1 MMAPP
6 LLAPDCAVAV
16 TPPNRT
22 EPRPKTALSGVFHR
36 IAHEPEPSAPP
47 VLPPILPGPPP
58 APEPPPQV
66 ESAPALGPLPVASE
80 PPPAAPEPALPSPL
94 LKVTHSRHLLGFA
107 EPVANI
113 PPIEDFLPLNAD
125 ATGPETAE
133 RVEEPA
139 PELAPPPEPPP
150 AASPELAPIHARVR
164 DLPPGFAAGGG
175 PPDRPRNFVERLGRQ
190 LGEAVVAPTRDD
202 PPRFEPLPERTTPAS
217 AAWRPPEPQ
226 PRPEPVV
233 RRRAEPAPPEDRGER
248 PSIRQNRR
256 LYRRAKLSAEFEI
269 AGVPCTLID
278 VSIGGF
284 AATGVTQV
292 EPNTL
297 VPVTI
302 RLMID
307 GIEVG
312 TQLQARIVYVTQ
324 GRSSGRFVEL
334 SPSQMAFLR
343 YIVTWRGESIG
354 AVGMTTLLDAIAGGP
369 ERGFSGDRADDAS
382 KSRWWAGL
390 IGRKITPPR

>member
-1 MMAPP
+1 
-6 LLAPDCAVAV
+6 V
-16 TPPNRT
+16 
-22 EPRPKTALSGVFHR
+22 
-36 IAHEPEPSAPP
+36 PEPS
-47 VLPPILPGPPP
+47 
-58 APEPPPQV
+58 
-66 ESAPALGPLPVASE
+66 
-80 PPPAAPEPALPSPL
+80 LPSPL
-94 LKVTHSRHLLGFA
+94 ARVTHSRHLLGFA
-107 EPVANI
+107 EPVTTI
-113 PPIEDFLPLNAD
+113 PPIEDFLPTDAD
-125 ATGPETAE
+125 AAKRETAE
-133 RVEEPA
+133 RVEEAA

-150 AASPELAPIHARVR
+150 APPPESAPIRARVR
-164 DLPPGFAAGGG
+164 DLPPGFTAETS
-175 PPDRPRNFVERLGRQ
+175 PSDRPRNFVERLGRQ
-190 LGEAVVAPTRDD
+190 LGEAVAAPTRDD
-202 PPRFEPLPERTTPAS
+202 PRRFEPLPEPAAS
-217 AAWRPPEPQ
+217 APTAWRADPP

-233 RRRAEPAPPEDRGER
+233 RRRAEPALPDAAESTPTADRGER
-248 PSIRQNRR
+248 PSMHQNRR
-256 LYRRAKLSAEFEI
+256 LYRRAKLSAELEI

-312 TQLQARIVYVTQ
+312 TQLKARIVYVTQ

-369 ERGFSGDRADDAS
+369 ERGFSGDRSDDAS

>member
-6 LLAPDCAVAV
+6 LFAPDCAVAV

-36 IAHEPEPSAPP
+36 IAHEPEPAPAP
-47 VLPPILPGPPP
+47 ISPPMEPPP
-58 APEPPPQV
+58 A
-66 ESAPALGPLPVASE
+66 ASE
-80 PPPAAPEPALPSPL
+80 PPPAAAEPPLPSPL
-94 LKVTHSRHLLGFA
+94 LRVTHSRHLLGFA

-113 PPIEDFLPLNAD
+113 PPIEDFLPPDAD
-125 ATGPETAE
+125 AAGPETAE
-133 RVEEPA
+133 CVEEPA
-139 PELAPPPEPPP
+139 PEPAPPSEPPP
-150 AASPELAPIHARVR
+150 AAPPEPIRARVR
-164 DLPPGFAAGGG
+164 DLPPDPSVAAVSPSRG
-175 PPDRPRNFVERLGRQ
+175 PRNFVERLGRQ

-217 AAWRPPEPQ
+217 AAWRPPEPP

-233 RRRAEPAPPEDRGER
+233 RRRAEPVLPDMAEPAPPADRGER

-256 LYRRAKLSAEFEI
+256 LYRRAKLSAELEI

-297 VPVTI
+297 VPATI

-369 ERGFSGDRADDAS
+369 ERGFSGNRSDDAS

>member
-1 MMAPP
+1 
-6 LLAPDCAVAV
+6 
-16 TPPNRT
+16 
-22 EPRPKTALSGVFHR
+22 
-36 IAHEPEPSAPP
+36 
-47 VLPPILPGPPP
+47 
-58 APEPPPQV
+58 
-66 ESAPALGPLPVASE
+66 
-80 PPPAAPEPALPSPL
+80 
-94 LKVTHSRHLLGFA
+94 
-107 EPVANI
+107 
-113 PPIEDFLPLNAD
+113 
-125 ATGPETAE
+125 
-133 RVEEPA
+133 
-139 PELAPPPEPPP
+139 
-150 AASPELAPIHARVR
+150 
-164 DLPPGFAAGGG
+164 
-175 PPDRPRNFVERLGRQ
+175 

-202 PPRFEPLPERTTPAS
+202 PRRFETLPDQPTPAP
-217 AAWRPPEPQ
+217 AARRPS
-226 PRPEPVV
+226 
-233 RRRAEPAPPEDRGER
+233 EPAPRPAAPSQVSPSAADRGER
-248 PSIRQNRR
+248 PSIQQNRR
-256 LYRRAKLSAEFEI
+256 LYRRAKLSAELEI

-312 TQLQARIVYVTQ
+312 TQLQARIIYVTQ

-369 ERGFSGDRADDAS
+369 ERGFSADRSDEAS